1 MFLLTS
7 WNATPFRLKF
17 GVFNLEEV
25 LLSSTGRFSVKRTS
39 FSQEQEAMPIGLIK
53 HQLYRDE
60 EFTSL
65 NGSLWQQTL
74 SADLSESAEHGA
86 TFSLPA
92 FIFATRV
99 QELNTAQSDD
109 LMILERLHTSLQ
121 NYFSNIPSDEE
132 NLLPSRVNTRD
143 LWPEVPYAMK
153 RFTDVLLRGLAYESH
168 SEKLSVRHS
177 VISVLQLLEKKSP
190 SSVHSVLQVR

>member
-1 MFLLTS
+1 M
-7 WNATPFRLKF
+7 
-17 GVFNLEEV
+17 
-25 LLSSTGRFSVKRTS
+25 SSTGSFSVKRTS

-109 LMILERLHTSLQ
+109 LMILEHLHTSLQ

-132 NLLPSRVNTRD
+132 NLLPSRVNTQD
-143 LWPEVPYAMK
+143 LWREVPYPMK

>member
-1 MFLLTS
+1 MS
-7 WNATPFRLKF
+7 
-17 GVFNLEEV
+17 
-25 LLSSTGRFSVKRTS
+25 
-39 FSQEQEAMPIGLIK
+39 IGLIK

-65 NGSLWQQTL
+65 NGSLGQQTL

-109 LMILERLHTSLQ
+109 LMILEHLHTSLQ